1 MPQVHNQDDKWTVL
15 DALVLHTVHCV
26 LFQEPASKSLQDKLK
41 QQVEANVTSRPEALP
56 ALLLTPSKCEKNGDE
71 ASVQY
76 AAYCKRV
83 LGCQLWTDDQ
93 LQQEK
98 TALKRYLRQQSQ
110 QQLQQQE
117 QVSTELYCAFEAYAL
132 LKLFLLERTA
142 VNKANFT
149 SSLQQQKDSDRV
161 RLLLLLHVQL
171 ELYNKY
177 FEHAKQ
183 RKVSLLL
190 HGTPL
195 VSY

>member
-1 MPQVHNQDDKWTVL
+1 MMPQVHNQDDKWTVL
-15 DALVLHTVHCV
+15 DALVRHTVHCV
-26 LFQEPASKSLQDKLK
+26 LFLEPASKSLQDKPK
-41 QQVEANVTSRPEALP
+41 QQVEANVTSRPVALP
-56 ALLLTPSKCEKNGDE
+56 VLLLTPSKCEKNDGE

-98 TALKRYLRQQSQ
+98 TALKRYLRQQPQ
-110 QQLQQQE
+110 QQPQE

-190 HGTPL
+190 HGTPF